1 MVKKGQSLSINTLI
15 ILIIGLVVLVI
26 IILFFTGT
34 FSKGVTGTN
43 NVLNPAINQTNQS
56 GQLINNLPNQIG
68 GGSSSSST
76 STTSSNTQST
86 TTSST
91 IIRNPRVHTL

>member
-15 ILIIGLVVLVI
+15 ILIIGLVVLII

-34 FSKGVTGTN
+34 FSKGVVGTN

-56 GQLINNLPNQIG
+56 GQLINNLSSQT
-68 GGSSSSST
+68 GS
-76 STTSSNTQST
+76 
-86 TTSST
+86 
-91 IIRNPRVHTL
+91 